1 MGLKIGAVFA
11 RQGRNLAI
19 FGIFILTGLLVLW
32 FNLLG
37 PLNERNLFASARLE
51 SLSDELE
58 RLKGAQEDIRQL
70 RSQSDQLRIKMEKAR
85 RELPDRR
92 EIPALLSAISER
104 AKDAGLEVRL
114 FQTKEEVLGEF
125 YAEVPVQIVVQG
137 TFHQVVRF
145 FDEVTR
151 FDRIVT
157 VSELSMKAAENG
169 GSRHGDF
176 GKSDKKMGVSSAK
189 KLDQETVTGCTLTTF
204 RQLNEGESNESGTN
218 SSVRSGK
225 RANGGM

>member
-1 MGLKIGAVFA
+1 MQLKEGAVFA
-11 RQGRNLAI
+11 RPGRNLAL
-19 FGIFILTGLLVLW
+19 FGIIILTGIIVFW

-37 PLNERNLFASARLE
+37 PINERKSFASEKME
-51 SLSDELE
+51 SLSEEFE
-58 RLKGAQEDIRQL
+58 RLKGAQKDILQL
-70 RSQSDQLRIKMEKAR
+70 RSQSDQLRVKIEKAR

-92 EIPALLSAISER
+92 EIPTLLSSISER

-114 FQTKEEVLGEF
+114 FQTREEVLGQF

-157 VSELSMKAAENG
+157 VSEISMKAAENG
-169 GSRHGDF
+169 GSSQRGS
-176 GKSDKKMGVSSAK
+176 GMSNKKMGINSAN
-189 KLDQETVTGCTLTTF
+189 KLEQETVTGCTLTTF
-204 RQLNEGESNESGTN
+204 RQLNEGENKGSRTID
-218 SSVRSGK
+218 SVRGGK
-225 RANGGM
+225 RAVGEM

>member
-1 MGLKIGAVFA
+1 MGLKEGVVFA
-11 RQGRNLAI
+11 RPGRNLAL
-19 FGIFILTGLLVLW
+19 FGIIILTGIIVFW

-37 PLNERNLFASARLE
+37 PINERKSFASEKME
-51 SLSDELE
+51 SLSEEFE
-58 RLKGAQEDIRQL
+58 RLKGAQEDILQL
-70 RSQSDQLRIKMEKAR
+70 RSQSDQLRVKIEKAR

-92 EIPALLSAISER
+92 EIPTLLSSISER

-114 FQTKEEVLGEF
+114 FQTREEVLGQF

-157 VSELSMKAAENG
+157 VSKLSMKAAENAG
-169 GSRHGDF
+169 VRQKDF
-176 GKSDKKMGVSSAK
+176 GMSNKKKGFGSSE
-189 KLDQETVTGCTLTTF
+189 KLDKETVTGCTLTTF
-204 RQLNEGESNESGTN
+204 RQLGDGEINGAGTTDF
-218 SSVRSGK
+218 VRTRK
-225 RANGGM
+225 RTIGGM